1 MVVVA
6 ATLFGAWAGAVAAV
20 LCYVNL
26 NYWFIPKYESFTF
39 STSDDVVTLVAFA
52 LAAGV
57 TAVTIARVNSLRRHA
72 QEHERAAFEARL
84 DAAMNESRAGFL
96 SAMTHNLR
104 TPLASIKA
112 AVSTLQGSPPVDER
126 TRQQLLVT
134 AREETERLER
144 LVTKVLELSRIHAG
158 AVDPRPEPTDIAELT
173 RGAVR
178 RLRSLAARD
187 RVDLSVAGDAV
198 IVAVDPAM
206 IELVLVVLLENA
218 LRFAPPGTSV
228 SVDVEPVAPI
238 GCTIQVVDHGPGIP
252 IEFREKVFEEF
263 VRLDAQ
269 PDSSGSGLGLPIAA
283 AFVDAHAGSIR
294 IDDTPGGGATFVV
307 RLPGVPA

>member
-1 MVVVA
+1 MWSWSQVEMWSIGGLRQCARTMSGLKHGRAIGVLLGVALVAASTAVLRGIDADLTVAALVYVAVVVA

-84 DAAMNESRAGFL
+84 DAAMNESRAGFR

-173 RGAVR
+173 RG
-178 RLRSLAARD
+178 
-187 RVDLSVAGDAV
+187 
-198 IVAVDPAM
+198 
-206 IELVLVVLLENA
+206 
-218 LRFAPPGTSV
+218 
-228 SVDVEPVAPI
+228 
-238 GCTIQVVDHGPGIP
+238 
-252 IEFREKVFEEF
+252 
-263 VRLDAQ
+263 
-269 PDSSGSGLGLPIAA
+269 
-283 AFVDAHAGSIR
+283 
-294 IDDTPGGGATFVV
+294 
-307 RLPGVPA
+307 